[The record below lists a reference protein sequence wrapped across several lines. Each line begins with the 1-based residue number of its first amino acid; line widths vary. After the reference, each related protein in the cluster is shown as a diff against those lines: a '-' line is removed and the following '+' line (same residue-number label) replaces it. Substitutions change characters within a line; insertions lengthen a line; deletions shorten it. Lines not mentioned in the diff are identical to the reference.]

1 VVQLQET
8 NAHIVRR
15 NNDVEPD
22 LQERRR
28 TRITTGIPLPP
39 AQRATALY
47 PDEDPYY
54 DGEKPDEGC
63 PDQLSH
69 QPPVAGNDSREV
81 GGGRSANIDSKE
93 RGILLMSK
101 ATLPDANFWQ
111 ELGWQPTKEQGQQLI
126 DLQDRLREWN
136 TKVNLTRL
144 VEDNDFWINQIFDS
158 LWPLQEEL
166 KTADRPRQCIDVG
179 TGGGFPGL
187 AAAIAL
193 PNSQFTLVDSVG
205 RKTAAVESIA
215 EELGLGQRIT
225 VRTERIEE
233 TGQLKQCRAK
243 FDLAMARAVAAAPIV
258 AEYLAP
264 LIHSTGQALLYR
276 GHWNDEQQRD
286 LSRAAH
292 ILKTKITT
300 IQKTELPDARGVRHV
315 LRLSPVG
322 TCPKAYPRAVGIPSK
337 VPLP

>member
-1 VVQLQET
+1 
-8 NAHIVRR
+8 
-15 NNDVEPD
+15 
-22 LQERRR
+22 
-28 TRITTGIPLPP
+28 
-39 AQRATALY
+39 
-47 PDEDPYY
+47 
-54 DGEKPDEGC
+54 
-63 PDQLSH
+63 
-69 QPPVAGNDSREV
+69 
-81 GGGRSANIDSKE
+81 
-93 RGILLMSK
+93 MSK
-101 ATLPDANFWQ
+101 ATLPDADFWQ
-111 ELGWQPTKEQGQQLI
+111 ELGWQPTKAQGQQLI

-158 LWPLQEEL
+158 LWPLREEL
-166 KTADRPRQCIDVG
+166 KTADHQRHCIDVG

-193 PNSQFTLVDSVG
+193 PNSHFTLVDSVG
-205 RKTAAVESIA
+205 RKTTAVQSIA
-215 EELGLGQRIT
+215 AELGLEQRIT

-264 LIHSTGQALLYR
+264 LINSTGQALLYR
-276 GHWNDEQQRD
+276 GHWNEEQQQD
-286 LSRAAH
+286 LSRAAN
-292 ILKTKITT
+292 ILMTKITT
-300 IQKTELPDARGVRHV
+300 IQKSELPNERGVRHV
-315 LRLSPVG
+315 IRLSPVG